1 MWGGFSPQLL
11 GKQFFFFFLELMFNG
26 AQIIKITSV
35 RAKVSFCTE
44 LNFVKYIQHVP
55 MEKDRFCGNL
65 GKRENCIFIFTGC
78 FCVYIYFD
86 INNFFFSIN
95 K

>member
-1 MWGGFSPQLL
+1 MWGGFSPPLL
-11 GKQFFFFFLELMFNG
+11 GKQNVFFFLELMFNG

-55 MEKDRFCGNL
+55 MEKDIDFVEIWEKEKIVFSFLQGVFVY
-65 GKRENCIFIFTGC
+65 IFIL
-78 FCVYIYFD
+78 I
-86 INNFFFSIN
+86 
-95 K
+95 

>member
-1 MWGGFSPQLL
+1 
-11 GKQFFFFFLELMFNG
+11 MFNG

-44 LNFVKYIQHVP
+44 LNFVKYIQHVL
-55 MEKDRFCGNL
+55 MEKDRFCENL
-65 GKRENCIFIFTGC
+65 GKREKCIFILQGVF
-78 FCVYIYFD
+78 VYYD
-86 INNFFFSIN
+86 INTFFFSIN